1 MSDTNPR
8 PSYYSQVRIDPN
20 NDLRIWALG
29 APMFYSE
36 DGGKTLRRSASGA
49 STETTMRCGS
59 IRRIRITCLR
69 DRMGGFTGARLGKT
83 WDFVNTIAIG
93 QFYEVGLDNEKPY
106 HICGGL
112 QDNGSWCGPS
122 QTLTRDGIVNEDW
135 QVIHGGDGF
144 YAAID
149 NVEPWIVYT
158 ESQDGYIDRRD
169 LRTVS
174 SVPSGQKRKQVNHIT
189 GSSGVRPWR
198 SLLTITRRFI
208 TPETICSS
216 PRTAGIT
223 GPAGRRTDDG
233 RGPQQVADFREDA
246 GQEHPVAAR
255 RRAGISDNH
264 NAERIAVDAQC
275 AVGGDR

>member
-1 MSDTNPR
+1 MGDTNPR
-8 PSYYSQVRIDPN
+8 PSYYSQIRIDPN
-20 NDLRIWALG
+20 NDLRIWELG

-36 DGGKTLRRSASGA
+36 DGGKTF
-49 STETTMRCGS
+49 STQRIHGIHGDYHAMWIDPADSTHMLAGS
-59 IRRIRITCLR
+59 
-69 DRMGGFTGARLGKT
+69 DGGIHWSYDAGKT

-93 QFYEVGLDNEKPY
+93 QFYEVALDNERPY

-169 LRTVS
+169 MRTGQQRDRKSTRMNSTHVAS
-174 SVPSGQKRKQVNHIT
+174 SY
-189 GSSGVRPWR
+189 
-198 SLLTITRRFI
+198 
-208 TPETICSS
+208 
-216 PRTAGIT
+216 
-223 GPAGRRTDDG
+223 
-233 RGPQQVADFREDA
+233 
-246 GQEHPVAAR
+246 
-255 RRAGISDNH
+255 
-264 NAERIAVDAQC
+264 AVC
-275 AVGGDR
+275 